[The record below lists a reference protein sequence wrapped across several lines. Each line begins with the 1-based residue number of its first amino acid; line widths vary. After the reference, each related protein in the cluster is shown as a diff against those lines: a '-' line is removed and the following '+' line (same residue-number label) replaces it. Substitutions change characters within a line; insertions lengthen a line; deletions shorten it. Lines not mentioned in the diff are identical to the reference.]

1 MDNNRK
7 ESLIE
12 RIKDGFNTA
21 IGLPPGRLPHDE
33 PKPTNERDDDAPRKT
48 LTADDAEGLPPHQG
62 TGIKPIE

>member
-1 MDNNRK
+1 MDNKRE

-12 RIKDGFNTA
+12 KIKDVFNTA
-21 IGLPPGRLPHDE
+21 VGLPPGRDADGE
-33 PKPTNERDDDAPRKT
+33 PKESDDDAPRGT